1 MQQKQDTESP
11 GQPHGGA
18 FVPNREPAA
27 GSTENPGQRPPINEG
42 EQNWLGMGPEPQGHA
57 PRPVAPTFGGM
68 RGNSIDSG
76 ESIRKKMRELR
87 GGDCGFQVVVG
98 ARPIT
103 GSRGRRG
110 GLFLGKVR

>member
-1 MQQKQDTESP
+1 MCPTESLQQEAQRTQVRGRP
-11 GQPHGGA
+11 SMRVSKTGWAWGQSLRDTP
-18 FVPNREPAA
+18 
-27 GSTENPGQRPPINEG
+27 
-42 EQNWLGMGPEPQGHA
+42 

-103 GSRGRRG
+103 GSRGRGGG